1 MPFDIAQLSLGVIA
15 AIFVLC
21 TVIIGFAGTRLA
33 SVAVKLAERTGMGQ
47 IIAGALFVG
56 MSTSLPGSVLSVT
69 TAWQGH
75 TDLAIG
81 NALGGIAAQTMFLA
95 IADIFYRKGNLE
107 HAAASATGLAQT
119 TLLLAMLS
127 VPILAYAGP
136 EWMMIFHIHPA
147 SILLFIIYGFGL
159 SLLSE
164 IRQEPMWKPKRTDLT
179 EEDAKD
185 DAKDSHPESSQR
197 LWMEFLAFALLTALA
212 GHIIG
217 QAGLA
222 IVDKTG
228 MSETAVGTFLTA
240 ISTSFPEFVSA
251 IAAVRM
257 GAVNLAVGDIIGGNA
272 FDVLFL
278 AASDIAYRDGSIY
291 AAFSDQHLFTI
302 ALVILMSGVLLLGML
317 NRERRGI
324 GNIGWESVA
333 MFALYGGSIF
343 YLAG

>member
-1 MPFDIAQLSLGVIA
+1 MPFDLAQQSLGLIIVIF
-15 AIFVLC
+15 AIC
-21 TVIIGFAGTRLA
+21 TLIIGFAGTRLA
-33 SVAVKLAERTGMGQ
+33 GIAIKLAERTGMGQ
-47 IIAGALFVG
+47 IISGALFVG
-56 MSTSLPGSVLSVT
+56 ISTSLPGSVLSVS

-81 NALGGIAAQTMFLA
+81 NALGGIAAQTTFLA
-95 IADIFYRKGNLE
+95 IADLVYRKGNLE

-119 TLLLAMLS
+119 TLLVSMLS

-136 EWMMIFHIHPA
+136 EWMIFHIHPA
-147 SILLFIIYGFGL
+147 SILLFVIYGFGL

-164 IRQEPMWKPKRTDLT
+164 IRDEPMWHPKKTDLT
-179 EEDAKD
+179 EEDAKQHKPD
-185 DAKDSHPESSQR
+185 THPQSSVR
-197 LWMEFLAFALLTALA
+197 LWGEFLAFALLTAIA
-212 GHIIG
+212 GHVIG

-228 MSETAVGTFLTA
+228 ASQTAVGTFLTA

-251 IAAVRM
+251 IAAVRL
-257 GAVNLAVGDIIGGNA
+257 GAVNLAVGNIVGGNA

-278 AASDIAYRDGSIY
+278 AASDFAYRDGSIY
-291 AAFSDQHLFTI
+291 AAFNDQHLFTI
-302 ALVILMSGVLLLGML
+302 ALVVLMSGVLLLGML

-333 MFALYGGSIF
+333 MLTLYVGSIF

>member
-1 MPFDIAQLSLGVIA
+1 MPFDLGQQSLGIIVMTFA
-15 AIFVLC
+15 VC
-21 TVIIGFAGTRLA
+21 TLIIGFAGTRLA
-33 SVAVKLAERTGMGQ
+33 GIAVKLAERTGMGQ

-81 NALGGIAAQTMFLA
+81 NALGGIAAQTTFLA
-95 IADIFYRKGNLE
+95 IADLVYRKGNLE

-119 TLLLAMLS
+119 TLLLSMLS
-127 VPILAYAGP
+127 VPLLAYAGP
-136 EWMMIFHIHPA
+136 EWMIFHIHPA
-147 SILLFIIYGFGL
+147 SILLFIIYAFGL
-159 SLLSE
+159 NLLSE
-164 IRQEPMWKPKRTDLT
+164 IRDEPMWHPKKTDLT
-179 EEDAKD
+179 EEDAKHD
-185 DAKDSHPESSQR
+185 EADTHPESSAR
-197 LWMEFLAFALLTALA
+197 LWVEFLAFALLTAIA
-212 GHIIG
+212 GHVIG

-222 IVDKTG
+222 IVAVTG
-228 MSETAVGTFLTA
+228 ISETAVGTFLTA

-278 AASDIAYRDGSIY
+278 AASDFAYREGSIY
-291 AAFSDQHLFTI
+291 AAFTDQHIFTI

-324 GNIGWESVA
+324 GNIGWESFA
-333 MFALYGGSIF
+333 MLALYGGSIF

>member
-1 MPFDIAQLSLGVIA
+1 MPFDLGQQSLGMI
-15 AIFVLC
+15 VLTFAVC
-21 TVIIGFAGTRLA
+21 TLIIGFAGTRLA
-33 SVAVKLAERTGMGQ
+33 GVAVKLAERTGMGQ

-81 NALGGIAAQTMFLA
+81 NALGGIAAQTTFLA
-95 IADIFYRKGNLE
+95 IADLFYRKGNLE

-119 TLLLAMLS
+119 TLLVSMLS
-127 VPILAYAGP
+127 VPVLAYAGP
-136 EWMMIFHIHPA
+136 DWTFLHIHPA

-164 IRQEPMWKPKRTDLT
+164 IRDEPMWHPKKTDLT
-179 EEDAKD
+179 EEDAKQD
-185 DAKDSHPESSQR
+185 GHDSHPETSAR
-197 LWMEFLAFALLTALA
+197 LWAEFLAFALLTAVA

-222 IVDKTG
+222 IVAKTG
-228 MSETAVGTFLTA
+228 ISETAVGTFLTA

-251 IAAVRM
+251 IAAVRI

-278 AASDIAYRDGSIY
+278 AASDIAYREGSIY
-291 AAFSDQHLFTI
+291 AAFSNQHLFTI

-317 NRERRGI
+317 NRERRGM

-333 MFALYGGSIF
+333 MLALYGASIF

>member
-1 MPFDIAQLSLGVIA
+1 MPFDLTQQSLA
-15 AIFVLC
+15 TVLVVMTIC
-21 TVIIGFAGTRLA
+21 TIIIGFAGTRLA
-33 SVAVKLAERTGMGQ
+33 GIAVKLAERTGMGQ

-75 TDLAIG
+75 TDLSIG
-81 NALGGIAAQTMFLA
+81 NALGGIAAQTTFLA
-95 IADIFYRKGNLE
+95 IADIVYRKGNLE

-119 TLLLAMLS
+119 TLLVSMLS
-127 VPILAYAGP
+127 IPILAYAGP
-136 EWMMIFHIHPA
+136 EWMIFHIHPA
-147 SILLFIIYGFGL
+147 SILLFVIYGFGL
-159 SLLSE
+159 RLLSE
-164 IRQEPMWKPKRTDLT
+164 IRDEPMWRPKKTDLT
-179 EEDAKD
+179 EEDAKED
-185 DAKDSHPESSQR
+185 DQDIHPESSAR
-197 LWMEFLAFALLTALA
+197 LWLEFLAYALLTTIA
-212 GHIIG
+212 GHVIG

-222 IVDKTG
+222 VVEITG
-228 MSETAVGTFLTA
+228 ISQTAVGTFLTA

-251 IAAVRM
+251 IAAVRI

-278 AASDIAYRDGSIY
+278 AASDFAYRDGSIY
-291 AAFSDQHLFTI
+291 AAFSDQHLYTI

-333 MFALYGGSIF
+333 MLVLYGGSVF
-343 YLAG
+343 YLAQ

>member
-1 MPFDIAQLSLGVIA
+1 MPFDLGQQSLGIIVMTFA
-15 AIFVLC
+15 VC
-21 TVIIGFAGTRLA
+21 TLIIGFAGTRLA
-33 SVAVKLAERTGMGQ
+33 GIAIKLAERTGMGQ

-81 NALGGIAAQTMFLA
+81 NALGGIAAQTTFLA
-95 IADIFYRKGNLE
+95 IADLVYRKGNLE

-119 TLLLAMLS
+119 TLLLSMLS
-127 VPILAYAGP
+127 VPLLAYAGP
-136 EWMMIFHIHPA
+136 EWIIFHIHPA
-147 SILLFIIYGFGL
+147 SILLFIIYAFGL
-159 SLLSE
+159 NLLSE
-164 IRQEPMWKPKRTDLT
+164 IRDEPMWHPKKTDLT
-179 EEDAKD
+179 EEDAKHD
-185 DAKDSHPESSQR
+185 EADTHPESSVR
-197 LWMEFLAFALLTALA
+197 LWVEFLAFALLTAIA
-212 GHIIG
+212 GHVIG

-222 IVDKTG
+222 IVAVTG
-228 MSETAVGTFLTA
+228 ISETAVGTFL
-240 ISTSFPEFVSA
+240 EFVSA

-278 AASDIAYRDGSIY
+278 AASDFAYREGSIY
-291 AAFSDQHLFTI
+291 AAFTDQHIFTI

-324 GNIGWESVA
+324 GNIGWESFA
-333 MFALYGGSIF
+333 MLALYGGSIF

>member
-1 MPFDIAQLSLGVIA
+1 MPFDLAELSLSLIA
-15 AIFVLC
+15 TIFAVC
-21 TVIIGFAGTRLA
+21 TLIIGFAGTRLA
-33 SVAVKLAERTGMGQ
+33 SIAVKLAERTGMGQ

-56 MSTSLPGSVLSVT
+56 MATSLPGSVLSVT

-81 NALGGIAAQTMFLA
+81 NALGGIAAQTTFLA

-107 HAAASATGLAQT
+107 HAAASATGLAQA
-119 TLLLAMLS
+119 TLLVSMLV
-127 VPILAYAGP
+127 VPILAFAGP
-136 EWMMIFHIHPA
+136 QWMVFHIHPA
-147 SILLFIIYGFGL
+147 SILLFVMYGFGL

-164 IRQEPMWKPKRTDLT
+164 IRHKPMWRPKKTDLT
-179 EEDAKD
+179 EEDAEEQD
-185 DAKDSHPESSQR
+185 TDTHPESSAR
-197 LWMEFLAFALLTALA
+197 LWAEFLAFAAITAVA
-212 GHIIG
+212 GHVIG

-222 IVDKTG
+222 IVTKTG

-257 GAVNLAVGDIIGGNA
+257 GAVNLAVGNIIGGNA

-278 AASDIAYRDGSIY
+278 AASDFAYRDGSIY
-291 AAFSDQHLFTI
+291 AAFSHQHLFTI
-302 ALVILMSGVLLLGML
+302 ALVILMTGVLLLGML

-333 MFALYGGSIF
+333 VLGLYGGSVF

>member
-1 MPFDIAQLSLGVIA
+1 MPFDLAQQPLGLIVT
-15 AIFVLC
+15 IFAVC

-33 SVAVKLAERTGMGQ
+33 GIAVKLSERTGMGQ
-47 IIAGALFVG
+47 ILAGAVFVG
-56 MSTSLPGSVLSVT
+56 MSTSLPGSVLSVA

-81 NALGGIAAQTMFLA
+81 NALGGIAAQTTFLA
-95 IADIFYRKGNLE
+95 IADLFYRKGNLE
-107 HAAASATGLAQT
+107 HAAATATGLAQT
-119 TLLLAMLS
+119 TLLVSMPS
-127 VPILAYAGP
+127 IPILAYAGP
-136 EWMMIFHIHPA
+136 EWMIFHIHPA
-147 SILLFIIYGFGL
+147 SILLFVIYGFGL

-164 IRQEPMWKPKRTDLT
+164 IRDEPMWHPKKTNLTD
-179 EEDAKD
+179 EDAKHNEAD
-185 DAKDSHPESSQR
+185 RHPESSAR
-197 LWMEFLAFALLTALA
+197 LWVEFLAFALLTAIA
-212 GHIIG
+212 GHVIG

-228 MSETAVGTFLTA
+228 ISETAVGTFLTA

-278 AASDIAYRDGSIY
+278 AASDFAYRDGSIY
-291 AAFSDQHLFTI
+291 AAFTDQHLFTI

-333 MFALYGGSIF
+333 MLALYGGSAF

>member
-1 MPFDIAQLSLGVIA
+1 MPFDLGQQSLGIIIA
-15 AIFVLC
+15 TFAIC
-21 TVIIGFAGTRLA
+21 TVVIGFAGTHLA
-33 SVAVKLAERTGMGQ
+33 GIAVKLADRTGMGQ

-81 NALGGIAAQTMFLA
+81 NALGGIAAQTTFLA
-95 IADIFYRKGNLE
+95 IADLVYRKGNLE

-119 TLLLAMLS
+119 TLLVSMLS
-127 VPILAYAGP
+127 IPILAYAGP
-136 EWMMIFHIHPA
+136 EWMIFHIHPA
-147 SILLFIIYGFGL
+147 SILLFVMYGFGL
-159 SLLSE
+159 NLLSE
-164 IRQEPMWKPKRTDLT
+164 IRDQPMWHPEKTDLT
-179 EEDAKD
+179 EEDAKH
-185 DAKDSHPESSQR
+185 DAPDHHPESSAR
-197 LWMEFLAFALLTALA
+197 LWGEFLAFALLTAIA
-212 GHIIG
+212 GHVIG

-228 MSETAVGTFLTA
+228 ISETAVGTFLTA

-278 AASDIAYRDGSIY
+278 AASDFAYRDGSIY
-291 AAFSDQHLFTI
+291 AAFTDKHLFTI

-333 MFALYGGSIF
+333 MLALYGGSIF
-343 YLAG
+343 YLTG

>member
-1 MPFDIAQLSLGVIA
+1 MPFDLGQQSLGIIIMTF
-15 AIFVLC
+15 AIC
-21 TVIIGFAGTRLA
+21 TLVIGFAGTRLA
-33 SVAVKLAERTGMGQ
+33 GIAVKLAERTGMGQ

-95 IADIFYRKGNLE
+95 IADLFYRKGNLE

-119 TLLLAMLS
+119 TLLLSMLS
-127 VPILAYAGP
+127 VPLLAYAGP
-136 EWMMIFHIHPA
+136 EWMIFHIHPA
-147 SILLFIIYGFGL
+147 SILLFVIYAFGL
-159 SLLSE
+159 NLLSE
-164 IRQEPMWKPKRTDLT
+164 IRDEPMWLPRETDLT
-179 EEDAKD
+179 EQDAKQD
-185 DAKDSHPESSQR
+185 KADANPESTAR
-197 LWMEFLAFALLTALA
+197 LWGAFLAYALVTAIA

-222 IVDKTG
+222 IVAVTG
-228 MSETAVGTFLTA
+228 ISETAVGTFLTA

-257 GAVNLAVGDIIGGNA
+257 GAVNLAVGDIVGGNA

-278 AASDIAYRDGSIY
+278 AASDFAYRDGSIY
-291 AAFSDQHLFTI
+291 AAFTDRHIFTI

-333 MFALYGGSIF
+333 MLCLYGGSIF

>member
-1 MPFDIAQLSLGVIA
+1 MPFDLAELSLGVIA
-15 AIFVLC
+15 AIFAVC
-21 TVIIGFAGTRLA
+21 TLIIGFAGTRLA

-56 MSTSLPGSVLSVT
+56 MATSLPGSVLSVT

-81 NALGGIAAQTMFLA
+81 NALGGIAAQTTFLA
-95 IADIFYRKGNLE
+95 IADFFYRKGNLE
-107 HAAASATGLAQT
+107 HAAASATGLAQA
-119 TLLLAMLS
+119 TLLVSML
-127 VPILAYAGP
+127 VIPIIGYAGP
-136 EWMMIFHIHPA
+136 QWMIFHIHPV
-147 SILLFIIYGFGL
+147 SILLFVIYGFGL

-164 IRQEPMWKPKRTDLT
+164 IRQEPMWRPKKTDLT
-179 EEDAKD
+179 QEDAKEHED
-185 DAKDSHPESSQR
+185 DIHPESSMR
-197 LWMEFLAFALLTALA
+197 LWTEFLIFAAVTAVA

-302 ALVILMSGVLLLGML
+302 ALVILMTGVLLLGML
-317 NRERRGI
+317 NRERRGM

-333 MFALYGGSIF
+333 ILGLYGGSVF

>member
-1 MPFDIAQLSLGVIA
+1 MSFDLAGQSLGLI
-15 AIFVLC
+15 
-21 TVIIGFAGTRLA
+21 VIIFAVCTLLIGIAGTRLA
-33 SVAVKLAERTGMGQ
+33 GIAVKLAERTGMGQ

-75 TDLAIG
+75 TDLSIG
-81 NALGGIAAQTMFLA
+81 NALGGIAAQTTFLA
-95 IADIFYRKGNLE
+95 IADLFYRKGNLE

-119 TLLLAMLS
+119 TLLLSMLS
-127 VPILAYAGP
+127 VPLLAYAGP
-136 EWMMIFHIHPA
+136 EWMIFHIHPA
-147 SILLFIIYGFGL
+147 SILLFVIYAFGL
-159 SLLSE
+159 NLLSE
-164 IRQEPMWKPKRTDLT
+164 IRDEPMWHPKKTDLT
-179 EEDAKD
+179 QEDAKQD
-185 DAKDSHPESSQR
+185 EQDRHPETNTR
-197 LWMEFLAFALLTALA
+197 LWTEFLAYALLTALA
-212 GHIIG
+212 GHMIG

-228 MSETAVGTFLTA
+228 ISETAVGTFLTA

-278 AASDIAYRDGSIY
+278 AASDFAYREGSIY
-291 AAFSDQHLFTI
+291 GAFSDQHLFTI

-333 MFALYGGSIF
+333 MLAMYGGSVF

>member
-1 MPFDIAQLSLGVIA
+1 MPFDLAQQSLGLIIVIF
-15 AIFVLC
+15 AIC
-21 TVIIGFAGTRLA
+21 TLIIGFAGTRLA
-33 SVAVKLAERTGMGQ
+33 GIAIKLAERTGMGQ
-47 IIAGALFVG
+47 IISGALFVG
-56 MSTSLPGSVLSVT
+56 ISTSLPGSVLSVS

-81 NALGGIAAQTMFLA
+81 NALGGIAAQTTFLA
-95 IADIFYRKGNLE
+95 IADLVYRKGNLE

-119 TLLLAMLS
+119 TLLVSMLS

-136 EWMMIFHIHPA
+136 EWMIYHIHPA

-164 IRQEPMWKPKRTDLT
+164 IRDEPMWLPKKTDLT
-179 EEDAKD
+179 EEDAKQHKP
-185 DAKDSHPESSQR
+185 DAHPQSTTR
-197 LWMEFLAFALLTALA
+197 LWGEFLTFALLTAIA
-212 GHIIG
+212 GHVIG

-222 IVDKTG
+222 IVDITG
-228 MSETAVGTFLTA
+228 ASQTAVGTFLTA

-257 GAVNLAVGDIIGGNA
+257 GAVNLAVGNIVGGNA

-278 AASDIAYRDGSIY
+278 AASDFAYRDGSIY
-291 AAFSDQHLFTI
+291 AAFNDQHLFTI
-302 ALVILMSGVLLLGML
+302 ALVVLMSGVLLLGML

-333 MFALYGGSIF
+333 MLALYGGSIF

>member
-1 MPFDIAQLSLGVIA
+1 MPFDLAQQSLGLIVT
-15 AIFVLC
+15 IFAVC

-33 SVAVKLAERTGMGQ
+33 GIAVKLAERTGMGQ
-47 IIAGALFVG
+47 IIAGAVFVG

-81 NALGGIAAQTMFLA
+81 NALGGIAAQTTFLA
-95 IADIFYRKGNLE
+95 IADLFYRKGNLE

-119 TLLLAMLS
+119 TLLVSMLS
-127 VPILAYAGP
+127 VPILAFAGP
-136 EWMMIFHIHPA
+136 EWMIFHIHPA
-147 SILLFIIYGFGL
+147 SILLFVIYGFGL
-159 SLLSE
+159 NLLSE
-164 IRQEPMWKPKRTDLT
+164 IRDEPMWHPKKTDIT
-179 EEDAKD
+179 EEDAKHD
-185 DAKDSHPESSQR
+185 EADSHPESSAR
-197 LWMEFLAFALLTALA
+197 LWGEFLAFALLTAIA
-212 GHIIG
+212 GQVIG

-228 MSETAVGTFLTA
+228 ISETAVGTFLTA

-278 AASDIAYRDGSIY
+278 AASDFAYRDGSIY
-291 AAFSDQHLFTI
+291 TAFTDQHLFTI

-333 MFALYGGSIF
+333 MLVLYGGSAF